1 MNTKATK
8 RIALVALAAPVLT
21 ALAVGMAAAAHADED
36 PASIDGAA
44 PVGAPTAQ
52 DTINDLKDAGFRV
65 TVNTNGSGPLDKC
78 SIISTRQER
87 HRHHGNTNGL
97 VTVYV
102 DAYCPPA
109 V

>member
-1 MNTKATK
+1 MNTKATT
-8 RIALVALAAPVLT
+8 RIAFAALAAPVLT
-21 ALAVGMAAAAHADED
+21 ALTVGLAAAAHADAD
-36 PASIDGAA
+36 PASVDGAA
-44 PVGAPTAQ
+44 PTAPTAQ

-65 TVNTNGSGPLDKC
+65 TVNTNSSTPLDQC

-109 V
+109 A